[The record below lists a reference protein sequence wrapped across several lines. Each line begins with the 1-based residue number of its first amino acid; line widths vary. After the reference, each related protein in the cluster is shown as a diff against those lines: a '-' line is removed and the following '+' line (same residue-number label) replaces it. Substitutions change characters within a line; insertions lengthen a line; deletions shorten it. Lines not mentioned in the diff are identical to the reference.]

1 MPSYNYVELTQIGCV
16 GTFRGI
22 VIKEKVEF
30 CHHLKKRGVN
40 PEKPESRE

>member
-1 MPSYNYVELTQIGCV
+1 M
-16 GTFRGI
+16 I

-40 PEKPESRE
+40 PEKPESREKFII